1 VNPNMESGILHKDAK
16 IVMKTKE
23 LSNPV
28 RISSKEILLK
38 ASEALCHT
46 DILIHS
52 EKNIIYYKVCLNGKL
67 L

>member
-28 RISSKEILLK
+28 EYPLRKFF
-38 ASEALCHT
+38 
-46 DILIHS
+46 
-52 EKNIIYYKVCLNGKL
+52 
-67 L
+67 

>member
-16 IVMKTKE
+16 IDLWHTLE
-23 LSNPV
+23 
-28 RISSKEILLK
+28 EILLK
-38 ASEALCHT
+38 ATEALCHT

-52 EKNIIYYKVCLNGKL
+52 EKNIIYYKICLNRKL